1 MSRSYKKTPGFT
13 DQQKS
18 GRRAKYMKRLSNK
31 RVRQFPVE
39 EYLPNGRFHRKHFLN
54 PWDICD
60 YKFLFFSDKE
70 IEDVVSFINGLGV
83 HSNPTRNKK
92 YKYYIK

>member
-31 RVRQFPVE
+31 RVRQFPVGDL
-39 EYLPNGRFHRKHFLN
+39 LPNGKFHRKHFVN

-60 YKFLFFSDKE
+60 YKFLFFSK
-70 IEDVVSFINGLGV
+70 EDVKRSVEYINSLKYAPDMEV
-83 HSNPTRNKK
+83 